1 MTDLVTEF
9 GDQLALIVPQVA
21 AIFGALIGLVALVA
35 LGRFV
40 VSRVRGSI
48 K

>member
-1 MTDLVTEF
+1 MEDLVTEF
-9 GDQLALIVPQVA
+9 QTQLGLIVPQVA
-21 AIFGALIGLVALVA
+21 LIFGAIIGLVALVA

-40 VSRVRGSI
+40 ISRVRGSI

>member
-1 MTDLVTEF
+1 MEELVTEF
-9 GDQLALIVPQVA
+9 TAQLALIVPQVA
-21 AIFGALIGLVALVA
+21 AIFGVLIGLVALVA